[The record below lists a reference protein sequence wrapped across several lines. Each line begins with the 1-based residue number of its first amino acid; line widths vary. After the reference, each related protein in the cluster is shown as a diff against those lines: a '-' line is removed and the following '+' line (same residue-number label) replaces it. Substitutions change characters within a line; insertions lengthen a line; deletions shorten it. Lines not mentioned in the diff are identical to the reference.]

1 MPCHS
6 DLALTG
12 QEEPVAEVAEV
23 VLVVLGGI
31 TDQEATSRDYQRIEE

>member
-12 QEEPVAEVAEV
+12 QEELVVEVAEV
-23 VLVVLGGI
+23 VLVAI
-31 TDQEATSRDYQRIEE
+31 TDQEATSRDYKSIEE